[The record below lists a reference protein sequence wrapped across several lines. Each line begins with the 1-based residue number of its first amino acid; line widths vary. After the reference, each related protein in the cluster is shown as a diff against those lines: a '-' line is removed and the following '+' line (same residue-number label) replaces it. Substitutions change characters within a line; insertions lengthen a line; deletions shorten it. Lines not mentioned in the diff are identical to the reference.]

1 MSPNLGVRERARA
14 FTLIELLV
22 VIAIIAILASILFPV
37 FAQAREKA
45 RAADCQSNT
54 RQLALALQMY
64 ASDYDET
71 YFGFYA
77 GSDRKLL
84 LYPYTKSGLNNAD
97 TGNAQVWFCPSAKNP
112 RSEAGYGFNTLI
124 NFQPMAA
131 FSQPAQKVMLC
142 DSGLKDTTA
151 GVVLDLRTQVNAP
164 SVLPSGNP
172 SRPNPRHSGGVE
184 VGLLDGHVKWM
195 KMTMPF
201 YPGTSDQWHGNGV
214 TDPNQPGYCNQ
225 MWDTN

>member
-1 MSPNLGVRERARA
+1 MDPRKPGGAFARA

-37 FAQAREKA
+37 FAQTREKA
-45 RAADCQSNT
+45 RAAVCQSNT
-54 RQLALALQMY
+54 KELALALLMY
-64 ASDYDET
+64 AQDYDET

-77 GSDRKLL
+77 GIDRKVL
-84 LYPYTKSGLNNAD
+84 LYPYTKSG
-97 TGNAQVWFCPSAKNP
+97 TGNANTSASQIWYCPSVKNP
-112 RSEAGYGFNTLI
+112 NQEAGYGFNTLI

-131 FSQPAQKVMLC
+131 FSTPAQKVMLC

-164 SVLPSGNP
+164 DTMPAANP

-184 VGLLDGHVKWM
+184 VGLLDGHVKLM
-195 KMTMPF
+195 HMTMPF
-201 YPGTSDQWHGNGV
+201 YPGPADQWHGNGI
-214 TDPNQPGYCNQ
+214 TDPTQPGYVDG
-225 MWDTN
+225 MWDKN